1 MTIDIKTTLT
11 EAVGKIDGIDEA
23 TQGALA
29 DQLSDLTH
37 ALAESIAIEKV
48 ASIKEEQDQA
58 LAELSTQVEGQLEE
72 QFSSALSE
80 AATQFMADNAAKFE
94 AALKVDLA
102 ESFLTGLS
110 DLFKKHA
117 VLIHP
122 DIAAVQEQFQSRE
135 DQYIAEIERLEAVE
149 EELNTKVYE
158 SQKAA
163 VVEAAVAGLTEL
175 QKDRVVKLAESLA
188 TADINV
194 FKSCITN
201 VVEGMGKERAS
212 GGSVHENGSGEDV
225 GGGSGAVGV
234 NESDDIRQ
242 AAALLLR

>member
-11 EAVGKIDGIDEA
+11 EAMGKIDGIDEA

-29 DQLSDLTH
+29 DQLSDLTY
-37 ALAESIAIEKV
+37 ALAESIAAEKT
-48 ASIKEEQDQA
+48 ASIKEDHNQA
-58 LAELSTQVEGQLEE
+58 LADLSTQVEEHLEE

-80 AATQFMADNAAKFE
+80 AATQFMVDNVTKFE

-110 DLFKKHA
+110 NLFKQHG

-122 DIAAVQEQFQSRE
+122 DIADVQEQFQSRE
-135 DQYIAEIERLEAVE
+135 NQYIAEIERLEAIE
-149 EELNTKVYE
+149 EKLNAEVYE
-158 SQKAA
+158 YQKAA

-175 QKDRVVKLAESLA
+175 QKDRVVKLAGSLS

-194 FKSCITN
+194 FESCITN

-212 GGSVHENGSGEDV
+212 VGSVHENGSGKGV
-225 GGGSGAVGV
+225 GGDSGAVGV